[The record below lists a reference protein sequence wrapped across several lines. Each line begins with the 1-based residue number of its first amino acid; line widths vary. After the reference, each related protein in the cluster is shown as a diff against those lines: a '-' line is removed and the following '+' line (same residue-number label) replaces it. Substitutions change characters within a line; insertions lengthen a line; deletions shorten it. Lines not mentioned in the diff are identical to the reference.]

1 MLVPLMIF
9 LKIGQA
15 IMPRWKYN
23 VVCFL
28 NWKLYYSA
36 ILQYSKCFS
45 QSNMYIFVKI
55 THYSN
60 RYEKYI
66 PQLGAKIYKCEI
78 FYAYSKTTLNT
89 KIVFV
94 NPHFSPWFHQIWNNM
109 HVHRVPSKWRPLL
122 IIYLFIYLDG

>member
-1 MLVPLMIF
+1 MFVPLLIF

-28 NWKLYYSA
+28 NWKLYYWA

-78 FYAYSKTTLNT
+78 FYAYSKTTVRWT
-89 KIVFV
+89 QK
-94 NPHFSPWFHQIWNNM
+94 
-109 HVHRVPSKWRPLL
+109 
-122 IIYLFIYLDG
+122 LFL